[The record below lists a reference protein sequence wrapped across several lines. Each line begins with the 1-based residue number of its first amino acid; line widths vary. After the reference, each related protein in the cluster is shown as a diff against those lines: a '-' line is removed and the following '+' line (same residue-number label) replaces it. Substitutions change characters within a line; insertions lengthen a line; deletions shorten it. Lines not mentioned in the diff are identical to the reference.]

1 MKKLFVLGA
10 MVCALGM
17 MTACKSG
24 NGYSITGTAQGHDG
38 EKVYVYNTEAD
49 VIIDST
55 TIVDGQFFFSG
66 HTDTAMLVWV
76 EIYTD
81 DDFFGV
87 NLLLQ
92 PNSDIT
98 IDANSTTLKGDRPSE
113 QLNQFTSQL
122 DSLRAARQQMGLLSV
137 QMQSDSLYA
146 IYESYAQQ
154 MKDYVDSVGWTLYEA
169 NADNKV
175 GAQILYIIADVLP
188 EGINLYREEPT
199 PAIQRLL
206 SIYASA
212 SPAVKSNKDLERSI
226 RLITARTQMK
236 AGTAFRD
243 FEAIDYVSGK
253 HTTLGAVINEHVAV
267 IDFWASWCGPCRR
280 EIEQTLMPLYKKYAD
295 RGLVVVG
302 IDVWDE
308 VEKHDIAVK
317 EMGIAYPQLIDTD
330 KNNSTLLYGL
340 QMIPQIFLIDRDGT
354 ILGNYRGD
362 ELVKAVEKALG
373 IKE

>member
-1 MKKLFVLGA
+1 MKKLFLLGA

-24 NGYSITGTAQGHDG
+24 NGYSVTGTAQGLDG
-38 EKVYVYNTEAD
+38 KKVYVYNTEAD
-49 VIIDST
+49 AFIDST

-76 EIYTD
+76 YTD
-81 DDFFGV
+81 DDSFGV

-92 PNSDIT
+92 PKSKIT
-98 IDANSTTLKGDRPSE
+98 IDANSSTLKGDRPSE

-122 DSLRAARQQMGLLSV
+122 DSLREARHQMGQLVV
-137 QMQSDSLYA
+137 QTQSDSLFS
-146 IYESYAQQ
+146 IYESYTQQ

-175 GAQILYIIADVLP
+175 GALILYNIADVLTP
-188 EGINLYREEPT
+188 GINLYREEPT

-212 SPAVKSNKDLERSI
+212 TPVVKSHKDLERSI

-236 AGTAFRD
+236 AGAAFRD
-243 FEAIDYVSGK
+243 FEAIDYASGK
-253 HTTLGAVINEHVAV
+253 QTTLGAVIKGHVAV

-295 RGLVVVG
+295 KGLVIVG

-308 VEKHDIAVK
+308 VEKHDTAVK

-362 ELVKAVEKALG
+362 ELVKAVENK
-373 IKE
+373 IH